1 MLFNFFKK
9 NSDETYEQQQSQSN
23 KTIVK
28 LSYCMIEGAKT
39 PIVDVEIEEYND
51 KCIDALCNILDVLSE
66 EGSFIETMGIVKD
79 GMIADGQEEYL
90 IKIITHIGQKNK
102 FRSSKALKDG
112 EPCIKPSDVL
122 R

>member
-1 MLFNFFKK
+1 MFFDFFRKSLEK
-9 NSDETYEQQQSQSN
+9 NNEESN
-23 KTIVK
+23 KSDKVIVK
-28 LSYCMIEGAKT
+28 VSYCIVEGSKS

-51 KCIDALCNILDVLSE
+51 KCINALCDILDVLSE
-66 EGSFIETMGIVKD
+66 EGSFVETMGIVKD

-90 IKIITHIGQKNK
+90 IKIFTHVGQKNK
-102 FRSSKALKDG
+102 FKSSKATKDG

>member
-1 MLFNFFKK
+1 MFFNLFKK
-9 NSDETYEQQQSQSN
+9 SLE
-23 KTIVK
+23 KTKEDSLKPDKIIAK
-28 LSYCMIEGAKT
+28 LSYCIIEGSKS

-51 KCIDALCNILDVLSE
+51 KCIDALCDILDVLSQD
-66 EGSFIETMGIVKD
+66 GAFIETMGIVKD

-90 IKIITHIGQKNK
+90 IKIFTHIGQKNK
-102 FRSSKALKDG
+102 FRSSKTNNSN